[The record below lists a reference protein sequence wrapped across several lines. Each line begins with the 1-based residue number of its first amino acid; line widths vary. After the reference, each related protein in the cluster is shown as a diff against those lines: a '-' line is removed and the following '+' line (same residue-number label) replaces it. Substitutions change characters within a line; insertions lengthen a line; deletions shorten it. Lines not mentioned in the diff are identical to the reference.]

1 MADMNISV
9 AVGANTKGFSAGM
22 ADVSSGLRMA
32 GGRMGKLASIG
43 AASMATLGVAAA
55 AAGVAI
61 VGAFAVKSVQAFIQ
75 FEDQMVRTKA
85 ILGDRGLGGEAER
98 LEKNIREIGRT
109 TRFTAGQ
116 VAEAAQQ
123 FALAGISVSE
133 MVDDKA
139 LEGLVQLSIAAGT
152 DVKTAAGIAIASVK
166 GFRLEM
172 SDMGRV
178 NDVLVKTFTST
189 NTTIETLGESLKMA
203 APTAAAAGISIEE
216 TAAAV
221 GALGNAGIQGTMAG
235 TGLRMSINK
244 LLRPSTEARKAMA
257 KLGLDGILTL
267 QPAGMA
273 AQATMKT
280 LTVSIEGSQRQ
291 VEATTSALKTL
302 TAEMNGMSMEQQKNN
317 LDIMKI
323 RRKAEKEGRALTE
336 SEEAAIGR
344 LESSNKDLAIGMAEA
359 SLEQNKLKTEQAQQQ
374 ETLAAQESQ
383 FESLNTTVQES
394 TMGISSLSD
403 MLRILGESGASTAQ
417 ILEIFGVRGGGAI
430 NALLGQADGFGDLVT
445 QINNADGATEDFSN
459 TLKESAQQQVFELQ
473 SAFADLM
480 LSVGEELTPVV
491 VELMQI
497 FKDDVI
503 PIIMDMMPLFK
514 ALAVLLKIVAFAFKA
529 WLFFMKPLF
538 NAIIAFDEIITAL
551 FEGNW
556 VDAFKGVVKLFA
568 NIALFLS
575 PFLRLAY
582 AIVKIAMSF
591 DLVADAVKYVGDLLD
606 GIPVVGD
613 IIGLV
618 GDALEFVGLAD
629 GGVITQPTQAL
640 IGEGGEAE
648 VVAPISKLAE
658 VVGVGGAQALVN
670 SLPGPNISVPGS
682 TTTGAISETSR
693 PTAATAAGSA
703 VTNKNN
709 NIDIN
714 IGTIVLKTNDEM
726 LSSRGTGVSID
737 EQLLGSAIG
746 RMLIKQMNGGFG
758 RSM

>member
-1 MADMNISV
+1 MFQ
-9 AVGANTKGFSAGM
+9 GAYHWPEAGLANSLLWGRRVWRRSA
-22 ADVSSGLRMA
+22 LRQQ
-32 GGRMGKLASIG
+32 RRE
-43 AASMATLGVAAA
+43 
-55 AAGVAI
+55 AI
-61 VGAFAVKSVQAFIQ
+61 VGAFAVKSVQAFIA

-85 ILGDRGLGGEAER
+85 ILGDRGVGGEAER
-98 LEKNIREIGRT
+98 LEANIREIGRT
-109 TRFTAGQ
+109 TRFTAAQ

-172 SDMGRV
+172 ADMGRV

-244 LLRPSTEARKAMA
+244 LLRPSADARKAMA

-267 QPAGMA
+267 QPAGQA
-273 AQATMKT
+273 AQASMKT
-280 LTVSIEGSQRQ
+280 LTFEIESSQKQ

-323 RRKAEKEGRALTE
+323 RRKAEKEGRTLTE
-336 SEEAAIGR
+336 SEEQSIAR
-344 LESSNKDLAIGMAEA
+344 LESANKDLAIGMAEA
-359 SLEQNKLKTEQAQQQ
+359 SLEQNKLKTEQSQQTENLASQ
-374 ETLAAQESQ
+374 EAR
-383 FESLNTTVQES
+383 FESLNSTVQES
-394 TMGISSLSD
+394 TMGITSLSD

-430 NALLGQADGFGDLVT
+430 NALLGQADGFTALVDG
-445 QINNADGATEDFSN
+445 INNAEGATEEFSN

-480 LSVGEELTPVV
+480 LSVGEELTPVI

-514 ALAVLLKIVAFAFKA
+514 ALAVLLKVVAFAFKFM
-529 WLFFMKPLF
+529 LFFMKPLF
-538 NAIIAFDEIITAL
+538 NIIIAIDEVITAL
-551 FEGNW
+551 FEGRW
-556 VDAFKGVVKLFA
+556 IDALGGVVKLFA
-568 NIALFLS
+568 NVAMLLN
-575 PFLRLAY
+575 PFMRIVY

-591 DLVADAVKYVGDLLD
+591 DLVSDAVEWLGKKLMD
-606 GIPVVGD
+606 IPVLGD
-613 IIGLV
+613 VIGFV
-618 GDALEFVGLAD
+618 GDALSFVGLAE

-640 IGEGGEAE
+640 VGEGGEPE
-648 VVAPISKLAE
+648 IVAPLSKLTQ
-658 VVGVGGAQALVN
+658 VVGTGGAQALVN
-670 SLPGPNISVPGS
+670 ALPGPNISVPGGI
-682 TTTGAISETSR
+682 GAGGMGMT
-693 PTAATAAGSA
+693 ATAGPTSQGVAST
-703 VTNKNN
+703 VENN
-709 NIDIN
+709 NNSIN
-714 IGTIVLKTNDEM
+714 VSIGSITIKSNDPVV
-726 LSSRGTGVSID
+726 SATGTGVSID
-737 EQLLGSAIG
+737 EQLLGSTIG
-746 RMLIKQMNGGFG
+746 RFLMKQMMTANV
-758 RSM
+758 RMI

>member
-9 AVGANTKGFSAGM
+9 AVGANTKSFSTGM
-22 ADVSSGLRMA
+22 ANVSQGLRMA
-32 GGRMGKLASIG
+32 GGNMGKLASLG

-61 VGAFAVKSVQAFIQ
+61 TAAFAVKSVKAFIE
-75 FEDQMVRTKA
+75 FEDQIIRTKA

-98 LEKNIREIGRT
+98 LEANIREIGRT

-203 APTAAAAGISIEE
+203 APTAAAAGLSIEE
-216 TAAAV
+216 VSAAV

-235 TGLRMSINK
+235 TGLRMAINK
-244 LLRPSTEARKAMA
+244 LLRPSADARKAMA
-257 KLGLDGILTL
+257 KLSLDGILTL

-273 AQATMKT
+273 AQQTIKT
-280 LTVSIEGSQRQ
+280 LTMEIDSSKKQ
-291 VEATTSALKTL
+291 VEETTGALKTL

-323 RRKAEKEGRALTE
+323 RRKAEKEGRALTAA
-336 SEEAAIGR
+336 EEASITR
-344 LESSNKDLAIGMAEA
+344 IESANKDLAIGMAEA
-359 SLEQNKLKTEQAQQQ
+359 SLEQSKLKTEQMQAQDS
-374 ETLAAQESQ
+374 LAAQETQ
-383 FESLNTTVQES
+383 FESLNTIVQES
-394 TMGISSLSD
+394 TMGITSLSD

-430 NALLGQADGFGDLVT
+430 NALLGQAEGFDNLV
-445 QINNADGATEDFSN
+445 QSINNAGGATDDFSKV
-459 TLKESAQQQVFELQ
+459 LKTSAQQQVFELQ
-473 SAFADLM
+473 SAFSDLM

-514 ALAVLLKIVAFAFKA
+514 ALAVLLKVVGVMFKFI
-529 WLFFMKPLF
+529 LFFMQPLF
-538 NAIIAFDEIITAL
+538 NIIIAIDEVITAL
-551 FEGNW
+551 FEGRW
-556 VDAFKGVVKLFA
+556 VDALGGVVKLFA
-568 NIALFLS
+568 NLALFLT
-575 PFLRLAY
+575 PFLRVAY
-582 AIVKIAMSF
+582 AIAKIAMSF
-591 DLVADAVKYVGDLLD
+591 DLVSDAVAWLGKKMNSIPLLGD
-606 GIPVVGD
+606 V
-613 IIGLV
+613 IGFV
-618 GDALEFVGLAD
+618 GDALSFIGLAD

-648 VVAPISKLAE
+648 VVAPISKLTE
-658 VVGVGGAQALVN
+658 VVGTGGAQALVN
-670 SLPGPNISVPGS
+670 ALPGPNITVPGV
-682 TTTGAISETSR
+682 TSQ
-693 PTAATAAGSA
+693 AAAGSSNNTSGGGSSD
-703 VTNKNN
+703 VTNNK

-714 IGTIVLKTNDEM
+714 IGTIAIQVPAGMITPM
-726 LSSRGTGVSID
+726 TGRGGVSID
-737 EQLLGSAIG
+737 EKGLGEAIG
-746 RMLIKQMNGGFG
+746 KMLLSNMGSGFVRG
-758 RSM
+758 I